1 MWKEHS
7 DICKSDLHVPWT
19 NNVVTSGPMNIHS
32 IIIPTFNISLAL
44 GTQGSFI
51 WEPGWGPLVGF
62 KRLLPFFCLH
72 GHFWDESKISC
83 LLLLQMARNWT
94 PRKKKIG
101 ITILSWKKTT
111 SALELE
117 IGKKAKAV
125 KNTRKTFASGQNDMV
140 CMCTLLVTAWGPNC
154 SEVSHQFYHLMS
166 HQNVCT
172 RGRNLEC
179 TFTHLATRGTGNYFN
194 R

>member
-125 KNTRKTFASGQNDMV
+125 KKQQENICFWAERHGLYVHIIGHCLRHKLFRGVPSILPPD
-140 CMCTLLVTAWGPNC
+140 
-154 SEVSHQFYHLMS
+154 VSSKRVHSRQKSRMHIHTPGHQ
-166 HQNVCT
+166 
-172 RGRNLEC
+172 
-179 TFTHLATRGTGNYFN
+179 GNGKLFQ
-194 R
+194 